1 MNRYGIV
8 AFSVVWLGSGPV
20 YAAPNDVPG
29 SVATLA
35 HVNGEAQIAHPKDAH
50 RSDRAAYRGP
60 VVYGDR
66 ITTAKEATLGLLVG
80 QNSLLTM
87 RELTEVRV
95 EEAVQNQKILD
106 VAKGSVCL
114 AVDQSDGASAILRTL
129 FSRITARAGTLLR
142 VDVEPISQTSQLS
155 NNEERGV
162 VILTGTRARSA
173 QEPTVAGGEMIHVL
187 EGSASVAI
195 LSQPSS
201 SSPITLR
208 AGEAIRITN
217 GVRGNPFTAPSVT
230 CRVQDMQVVPVH
242 INTPPPAQRLLVQ
255 QQIEQPIPP
264 IERPEGPAP
273 VIDTIAAAPSAG
285 TIPGGIYIP
294 TTGSPPTVQTTIQ
307 VRLP

>member
-1 MNRYGIV
+1 MNRYGI
-8 AFSVVWLGSGPV
+8 AALSVVWLGSGPV

-95 EEAVQNQKILD
+95 AEAVQNQKILD

-114 AVDQSDGASAILRTL
+114 AVDQSDGAAAILRTL

-142 VDVEPISQTSQLS
+142 VDVDPISQTSQLS
-155 NNEERGV
+155 DEERGV
-162 VILTGTRARSA
+162 VILTGTRARPA

-217 GVRGNPFTAPSVT
+217 GVQGNPFTAPSVT
-230 CRVQDMQVVPVH
+230 CRVQDMQIIPVH
-242 INTPPPAQRLLVQ
+242 ITTPLPAQRLLVQ
-255 QQIEQPIPP
+255 QRIEQPIPFE
-264 IERPEGPAP
+264 IQKGPAP
-273 VIDTIAAAPSAG
+273 INDTIAAAPSAG

>member
-1 MNRYGIV
+1 MQ
-8 AFSVVWLGSGPV
+8 
-20 YAAPNDVPG
+20 AAPNEVPG
-29 SVATLA
+29 SVAILA

-50 RSDRAAYRGP
+50 PSDRAIYRGP

-95 EEAVQNQKILD
+95 AEAVQNQKILD

-114 AVDQSDGASAILRTL
+114 AVDQSDGATAVLRAP
-129 FSRITARAGTLLR
+129 FSRITAGAGTLLR
-142 VDVEPISQTSQLS
+142 VDVEPTSQTSQLS
-155 NNEERGV
+155 DEERGV

-187 EGSASVAI
+187 EGSASVAV

-201 SSPITLR
+201 SSPTTLR
-208 AGEAIRITN
+208 AGEAMRITN
-217 GVRGNPFTAPSVT
+217 GVRGTPFTAPVVT
-230 CRVQDMQVVPVH
+230 CRVQDMQIIPVH
-242 INTPPPAQRLLVQ
+242 INTPPPAQHLLIR
-255 QQIEQPIPP
+255 QQIEQPIIVGPGP
-264 IERPEGPAP
+264 PAP
-273 VIDTIAAAPSAG
+273 VNDTIAAAPSAG

-294 TTGSPPTVQTTIQ
+294 TTGSPPIVQTTIQ